1 MSPTQ
6 INAAM
11 KNLLILAIIF
21 LTSLNTVFAQNDGN
35 QYAKSEKEI
44 NAVYQKI
51 LREYSA
57 DKEFIKNLKT
67 SQRLWIQFRDAE
79 IKARYPNETPGYY
92 GSVYASC
99 VSALKTQLTN
109 ERIKTLKLWLTGIQ
123 EGDVCSGSIRI
134 KK

>member
-1 MSPTQ
+1 MSPIQ

-11 KNLLILAIIF
+11 KKLLILAIIF

-51 LREYSA
+51 LREYRA

-67 SQRLWIQFRDAE
+67 SQRLRIQFRDAE

-92 GSVYASC
+92 GSLYPMC
-99 VSALKTQLTN
+99 VSTLKTQLTN